1 MAPYWRK
8 QGIAELKRKV
18 GHVKAKELKVTVIS
32 AYPLSEEDAVGCTEF
47 KNWMTQ
53 SGASVSHWI
62 PKPLSN
68 GDRPLMHIK
77 AVMADYTF
85 SRAFK
90 LWTGLSP
97 RACVRARAHPRQT
110 QSIQA
115 KPALY

>member
-1 MAPYWRK
+1 MARNSSFSNLMQETRK
-8 QGIAELKRKV
+8 RLTCKNLSLSDV
-18 GHVKAKELKVTVIS
+18 DVTTL
-32 AYPLSEEDAVGCTEF
+32 ALNLGFSEVAV
-47 KNWMTQ
+47 
-53 SGASVSHWI
+53 
-62 PKPLSN
+62 
-68 GDRPLMHIK
+68 
-77 AVMADYTF
+77 F